1 MHSILNEKALIPPSL
16 YSDPNYE
23 QEHYRFILMYKMTD
37 AMRIYHYW
45 MGLEQDFNE
54 TKLIMMCSYVIGIVM
69 SACVTVYMFDR
80 YFKQ

>member
-1 MHSILNEKALIPPSL
+1 MNEKALIPPSL

-23 QEHYRFILMYKMTD
+23 QEHFRFILMYKMTD
-37 AMRIYHYW
+37 ALRIYHYW

-54 TKLIMMCSYVIGIVM
+54 TKLIMMCAYVIGIIM
-69 SACVTVYMFDR
+69 SASVTVYMFDR